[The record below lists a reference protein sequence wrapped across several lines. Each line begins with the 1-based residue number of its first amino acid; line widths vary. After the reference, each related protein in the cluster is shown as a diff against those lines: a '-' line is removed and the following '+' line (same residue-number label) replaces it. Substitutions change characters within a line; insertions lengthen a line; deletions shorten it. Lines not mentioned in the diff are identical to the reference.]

1 MTISCLAVYLK
12 LQHPI
17 WIVSDLLS
25 SDLKKHATLF
35 IDVKI
40 ACTEIL
46 AMLQILAD
54 FNSPKEKLFYV
65 SNTYIIPSM

>member
-25 SDLKKHATLF
+25 CDLKKAYYAINRRQNRHVL
-35 IDVKI
+35 K
-40 ACTEIL
+40 
-46 AMLQILAD
+46 
-54 FNSPKEKLFYV
+54 Y
-65 SNTYIIPSM
+65 